1 MSVIKHKEQRVGI
14 FIDAQNLYHT
24 AKNLFQ
30 SRVNFGQVVKDLAA
44 GRVIIRAMAYVIT
57 TESGEEKA
65 FFEAL
70 GKMGIETR
78 TKDLQVFGSGAKK
91 ADWDVGLAVD
101 AIKLA
106 PKLDTIILV
115 TGDGDF
121 VPLVEYLKINE
132 GCQVEVAS
140 FGQSTSLKL
149 KESADEFVDLSEN
162 VRKYLIGYNPKG
174 DRNKFRKQNNN
185 SQSQNQNP
193 PASRE
198 EKSEN

>member
-14 FIDAQNLYHT
+14 FIDAQNLYHS
-24 AKNLFQ
+24 AKNLYQ
-30 SRVNFGQVVKDLAA
+30 SRVHFGQVVKEILA
-44 GRVIIRAMAYVIT
+44 GRVLIRALAYVIT

-70 GKMGIETR
+70 GKMGIEVK
-78 TKDLQVFGSGAKK
+78 TKDLQIFSGGAKK

-101 AIKLA
+101 AIKMA

-121 VPLVEYLKINE
+121 VPLVEYLQMNE

-140 FGQSTSLKL
+140 FGQSTSQRL
-149 KESADEFVDLSEN
+149 KEATDEFIDLSEN
-162 VRKYLIGYNPKG
+162 ARRFLIGYNPRPEK
-174 DRNKFRKQNNN
+174 RFNKRPQ
-185 SQSQNQNP
+185 QR
-193 PASRE
+193 PAEVMEPRE
-198 EKSEN
+198 KEGE